1 LLIRS
6 FLRLLEVDPGFRPQ
20 HTAAWRIE
28 MSPRYKST
36 PQKLAF
42 FEEVVRK
49 VEAIPGV
56 ESAGLTDAL
65 PLGRNRT
72 WGIAAKGQTYTP
84 DNFPIAFPRMIDP
97 GYIRTMKIPLR
108 AGREF
113 TPSDTAESGK
123 VLIVNQTMADRLWPD
138 QNPLG
143 QIALNSRQEWQV
155 VGVVGNVRHSALEQE
170 AGMEMYFPM
179 TQNHDWGSMDLVIR
193 AGLPVASLV
202 PSVRTRLQSVDSDLP
217 AGDFQTL
224 DQLIDQSVSPRRF
237 VTFLLGGF
245 SVLALILASLGIY
258 GVVSYSV
265 NQRINEIG
273 IRIALGA
280 RPASVLRLA
289 IARGV
294 RLTLIGLA
302 MGLGAAL
309 ILTRVVSSLL
319 FGVTAVD
326 PITFAAIALL
336 LGAVALVA
344 CYIPAR
350 RATRFDPIIALRC
363 D

>member
-1 LLIRS
+1 
-6 FLRLLEVDPGFRPQ
+6 
-20 HTAAWRIE
+20 
-28 MSPRYKST
+28 
-36 PQKLAF
+36 
-42 FEEVVRK
+42 
-49 VEAIPGV
+49 
-56 ESAGLTDAL
+56 
-65 PLGRNRT
+65 
-72 WGIAAKGQTYTP
+72 
-84 DNFPIAFPRMIDP
+84 
-97 GYIRTMKIPLR
+97 MKIPLI

-113 TPSDTAESGK
+113 TPSDSAESRK

-143 QIALNSRQEWQV
+143 QIALNGRQEWQV

-193 AGLPVASLV
+193 TGLPMAALV
-202 PSVRTRLQSVDSDLP
+202 PTVRTRLQSVDPDLP

-245 SVLALILASLGIY
+245 SLLALILALLGIY

-265 NQRINEIG
+265 NQRVNEIG

-280 RPASVLRLA
+280 RPAAVLRLA
-289 IARGV
+289 IAGGV

-302 MGLGAAL
+302 LGLAAATA
-309 ILTRVVSSLL
+309 LTRVVSSLL

-326 PITFAAIALL
+326 PATFSAIALL
-336 LGAVALVA
+336 LAAVALLA

-350 RATRFDPIIALRC
+350 RATQFDPIVALRC
-363 D
+363 E

>member
-1 LLIRS
+1 
-6 FLRLLEVDPGFRPQ
+6 
-20 HTAAWRIE
+20 
-28 MSPRYKST
+28 
-36 PQKLAF
+36 
-42 FEEVVRK
+42 
-49 VEAIPGV
+49 
-56 ESAGLTDAL
+56 
-65 PLGRNRT
+65 
-72 WGIAAKGQTYTP
+72 
-84 DNFPIAFPRMIDP
+84 MIDA
-97 GYIRTMKIPLR
+97 GYTRTMKIPLK

-113 TPSDTAESGK
+113 NPGDTQESRK
-123 VLIVNQTMADRLWPD
+123 VLIVNETMADRLWPG

-143 QIALNSRQEWQV
+143 QIALNGREEWQV

-193 AGLPVASLV
+193 GGLPMESLV
-202 PSVRTRLQSVDSDLP
+202 PSVRARLQTVDPDLP
-217 AGDFQTL
+217 TSDFKTL

-280 RPASVLRLA
+280 RPAAILRLA
-289 IARGV
+289 IGRGV
-294 RLTLIGLA
+294 GMTLIGLA
-302 MGLGAAL
+302 AGLGAGL
-309 ILTRVVSSLL
+309 ILTRAVSSLL

-326 PITFAAIALL
+326 PITFGSIAFLLGSVALL
-336 LGAVALVA
+336 A
-344 CYIPAR
+344 CFIPAR
-350 RATRFDPIIALRC
+350 RATQFDPIIALRC

>member
-1 LLIRS
+1 
-6 FLRLLEVDPGFRPQ
+6 D
-20 HTAAWRIE
+20 
-28 MSPRYKST
+28 
-36 PQKLAF
+36 
-42 FEEVVRK
+42 
-49 VEAIPGV
+49 
-56 ESAGLTDAL
+56 
-65 PLGRNRT
+65 
-72 WGIAAKGQTYTP
+72 
-84 DNFPIAFPRMIDP
+84 
-97 GYIRTMKIPLR
+97 
-108 AGREF
+108 
-113 TPSDTAESGK
+113 
-123 VLIVNQTMADRLWPD
+123 
-138 QNPLG
+138 
-143 QIALNSRQEWQV
+143 
-155 VGVVGNVRHSALEQE
+155 

-193 AGLPVASLV
+193 AGLPMASLV
-202 PSVRTRLQSVDSDLP
+202 PGVRTSLQGVDPDLP

-237 VTFLLGGF
+237 VTYLLAGF
-245 SVLALILASLGIY
+245 SVLALSRASLGIY

-280 RPASVLRLA
+280 RPTAVLRLA

-302 MGLGAAL
+302 MGLAAATA
-309 ILTRVVSSLL
+309 LTRVVSSLL

>member
-1 LLIRS
+1 
-6 FLRLLEVDPGFRPQ
+6 
-20 HTAAWRIE
+20 
-28 MSPRYKST
+28 
-36 PQKLAF
+36 
-42 FEEVVRK
+42 
-49 VEAIPGV
+49 
-56 ESAGLTDAL
+56 
-65 PLGRNRT
+65 
-72 WGIAAKGQTYTP
+72 
-84 DNFPIAFPRMIDP
+84 MIDS
-97 GYIRTMKIPLR
+97 GYIRTMKIPLK

-113 TPSDTAESGK
+113 TPGDTAESRK
-123 VLIVNQTMADRLWPD
+123 VLIVNETMADRLWPG

-143 QIALNSRQEWQV
+143 QIALNNRQEWQL
-155 VGVVGNVRHSALEQE
+155 VGVVGNVRHGALEQE

-193 AGLPVASLV
+193 AVLPMASLV
-202 PSVRTRLQSVDSDLP
+202 PGVRARLQSVDPDLP

-224 DQLIDQSVSPRRF
+224 DQLVDQSVSPRRF

-245 SVLALILASLGIY
+245 SLLALILASLGIY

-280 RPASVLRLA
+280 RPGAVLQLA
-289 IARGV
+289 IGRGV
-294 RLTLIGLA
+294 RLTFIGLA

-309 ILTRVVSSLL
+309 TLSRVVTSLL

-326 PITFAAIALL
+326 PITFGAIALL

-350 RATRFDPIIALRC
+350 RATRFDPILALRC
-363 D
+363 E